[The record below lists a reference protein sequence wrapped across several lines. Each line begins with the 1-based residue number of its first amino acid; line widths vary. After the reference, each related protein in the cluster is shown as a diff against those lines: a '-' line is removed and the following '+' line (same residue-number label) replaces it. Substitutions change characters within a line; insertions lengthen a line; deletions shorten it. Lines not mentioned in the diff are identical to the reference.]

1 VGPCSTGER
10 VTLSDEPKVLL
21 TATNLEPRFRMPA

>member
-1 VGPCSTGER
+1 
-10 VTLSDEPKVLL
+10 VLL